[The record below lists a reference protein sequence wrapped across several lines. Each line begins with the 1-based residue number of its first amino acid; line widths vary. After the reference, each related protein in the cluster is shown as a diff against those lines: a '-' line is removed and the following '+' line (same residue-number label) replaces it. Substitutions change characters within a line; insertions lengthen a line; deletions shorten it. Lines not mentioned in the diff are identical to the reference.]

1 VVYLSFV
8 EALTGDTIFDPKM
21 STSPAG
27 KFQDHYEVLGVDP
40 RADSEKLQS
49 AYAELARK
57 YHPNNPETGDQEAFD
72 AVNAAYEVLSDP
84 AQRFAFD
91 SIKGVDED
99 TNCPQFSGTEFFQ
112 SMGSDAGL
120 RVALLC
126 ILYERR
132 KKKPLKPGL
141 PMRYVEAMLNADLDS
156 LFFVLWYAKQRG
168 WVSSDDK
175 SNLLI
180 TVQGMDYLDSN
191 RPSAAMV
198 LPHIKPASIVTEAVA
213 PANALVA
220 ALDAAL
226 ASRAFN
232 SEGPPVGTGSAL
244 TSPAGTN

>member
-1 VVYLSFV
+1 
-8 EALTGDTIFDPKM
+8 M
-21 STSPAG
+21 STPLAG
-27 KFQDHYEVLGVDP
+27 KFQDHYDVLGIDP
-40 RADSEKLQS
+40 RADSETLQS
-49 AYAELARK
+49 AYADLAHK
-57 YHPNNPETGDQEAFD
+57 YHPNNPDTGDQEAFD

-91 SIKGVDED
+91 NLKGIGED
-99 TNCPQFSGTEFFQ
+99 AICPQFSGTVFFE
-112 SMGSDAGL
+112 SLGSDAGL

-141 PMRYVEAMLNADLDS
+141 AMRYVEAMLNAELDE

-180 TVQGMDYLDSN
+180 TVQGMDYLDNN
-191 RPSAAMV
+191 RPSAAQV
-198 LPHIKPASIVTEAVA
+198 LPHIKPASIANYEAEA
-213 PANALVA
+213 PANVLVA

-226 ASRAFN
+226 ASRAFKN
-232 SEGPPVGTGSAL
+232 GDTPAGTGSAL
-244 TSPAGTN
+244 TSPAGPN

>member
-1 VVYLSFV
+1 
-8 EALTGDTIFDPKM
+8 M
-21 STSPAG
+21 STPLAG
-27 KFQDHYEVLGVDP
+27 KFQDHYDVLGIDP
-40 RADSEKLQS
+40 RSDSETLQN

-57 YHPNNPETGDQEAFD
+57 FHPNNPATGDQEAFD

-84 AQRFAFD
+84 AQRLVFD
-91 SIKGVDED
+91 NLKGIGED
-99 TNCPQFSGTEFFQ
+99 TSCPQFSGTEFFE
-112 SMGSDAGL
+112 SLGSDAGL

-132 KKKPLKPGL
+132 KKKPMKPGL
-141 PMRYVEAMLNADLDS
+141 PMRYVEAMLNAKLDE

-191 RPSAAMV
+191 PPSAAQV
-198 LPHIKPASIVTEAVA
+198 LPHIKPASIANYEAEA
-213 PANALVA
+213 PANVLVA

-226 ASRAFN
+226 AGRAFKT
-232 SEGPPVGTGSAL
+232 GDAPAGAGSAE
-244 TSPAGTN
+244 TSQAGPN

>member
-1 VVYLSFV
+1 
-8 EALTGDTIFDPKM
+8 M
-21 STSPAG
+21 STPLAG
-27 KFQDHYEVLGVDP
+27 KFQDHYDVLGIDP
-40 RADSEKLQS
+40 RADSETLQS
-49 AYAELARK
+49 AYAELAQK

-84 AQRFAFD
+84 AQRHAFD
-91 SIKGVDED
+91 NLKGVGED
-99 TNCPQFSGTEFFQ
+99 ANCPQFSGTEFFE

-191 RPSAAMV
+191 RPSAAQV
-198 LPHIKPASIVTEAVA
+198 LPHIKPASIANYEAEEA
-213 PANALVA
+213 PANVLVA

-226 ASRAFN
+226 ASRAFK
-232 SEGPPVGTGSAL
+232 SEDAPAGTGSAV
-244 TSPAGTN
+244 TSQSGPN